1 MKTGSSFLSEA
12 EVVDI
17 GLASVGRSARISRHA
32 RFYGASR
39 IRLGEDVRI
48 DDFAVLSAGQAGI
61 DLEGHN
67 HIAVGAL
74 LFGDITLR
82 AWSTVSSRV
91 AVYSTSDDF
100 GVDTHTYPHVEEGR
114 ALVDAPVV
122 IGSRVVIGTGSTI
135 LPGVTIVDGV
145 SVGAMS
151 LVNRPIVDAGVYAG
165 IPARFI
171 NARHPLDE
179 RSAEPT

>member
-32 RFYGASR
+32 RFYGATR

-48 DDFAVLSAGQAGI
+48 DDFAVLSAGQVGI

-122 IGSRVVIGTGSTI
+122 IGSRVVIGTGSTHPSRRHDRRWRVRRSDV
-135 LPGVTIVDGV
+135 PGQWTDRRGRR
-145 SVGAMS
+145 
-151 LVNRPIVDAGVYAG
+151 LR
-165 IPARFI
+165 
-171 NARHPLDE
+171 RHPGPIHQ
-179 RSAEPT
+179 RAPSTG